1 MRLEGEMSENRSSL
15 ATFYKGWD
23 VYQEH
28 LVRAVAPLSAE
39 QLAIHPAPHLRSIG
53 VLVAH
58 IISARV
64 WWFHY
69 VLGEGGA
76 DLAPLVTWDDDGEP
90 ARTADE
96 LVHGLEATWQVIR
109 AALER
114 WTPADL
120 AQIFPRPRAPERT
133 YARQWIIWHI
143 IEHDLYHGGELSY
156 ALGIHNLAGI
166 DL

>member
-1 MRLEGEMSENRSSL
+1 MSENSTSL

-23 VYQEH
+23 RYQEH

-39 QLAIHPAPHLRSIG
+39 QLAMSPAPHLRSIG

-58 IISARV
+58 IIAARV

-69 VLGEGGA
+69 VLGEGGD
-76 DLAPLVTWDDDGEP
+76 DLASLATWDDDDQP

-96 LVHGLEATWQVIR
+96 LVRGLEATWQVIWT
-109 AALER
+109 ALER

-120 AQIFPRPRAPERT
+120 VQIFPRPRAPERT
-133 YARQWIIWHI
+133 YSRQWIIWHV
-143 IEHDLYHGGELSY
+143 IEHDVHHGGELSY
-156 ALGIHNLAGI
+156 ALGMHGVAGI